1 MMRVTLGV
9 VASWLCLSSA
19 AAEKWVQDV
28 FGISDWVAPQPDGRD
43 TFPNA
48 FDAEAEKRYA
58 EYVLHSIIL
67 CGLANQLGVRI
78 CYRVD
83 LSARPL
89 SNILDRASHL
99 VAS

>member
-9 VASWLCLSSA
+9 AASWLCLSSA

-43 TFPNA
+43 AFPNA

-58 EYVLHSIIL
+58 EYALLL
-67 CGLANQLGVRI
+67 CGLA
-78 CYRVD
+78 
-83 LSARPL
+83 
-89 SNILDRASHL
+89 SHL
-99 VAS
+99 DSHLREGETERQRDRE